1 MGKKLA
7 ISLLLASVLFGQSE
21 KKRLTFEVVSI
32 KPHKSSDDPTMMPLG
47 MAGGRYTATNVHLRQ
62 LIVSAYVDSG
72 FGFQEADVDGLP
84 GWAATDGFDIQAQ
97 TEGLV
102 TPTKQQTM
110 EMLQAM
116 LQERFKLKIRRGTR
130 GFMPWLLT
138 RAVRS

>member
-1 MGKKLA
+1 MKTLVVYLLATSALLAQAERKLA
-7 ISLLLASVLFGQSE
+7 
-21 KKRLTFEVVSI
+21 FEVVSI
-32 KPHKSSDDPTMMPLG
+32 KPHKSTNDLTMMPLG
-47 MAGGRYTATNVHLRQ
+47 MGGGRYTATNVHLRQ

-72 FGFQEADVDGLP
+72 FGFQEANVDGLP